1 MPLIRKFKTAPLVLG
16 AFLAMGTAP
25 AQAQLRIMAVGDS
38 ITEGFTPDRTGT
50 ASYRKEFEAVLNQT
64 GCDFEMVGSRSRNYF
79 ADPFAFGGRHEGYS
93 AHRADNILNGLDANP
108 GIDAM
113 MATNSPDAVL
123 LHIGSNDMRIGQNPL
138 LTSSEIEQI
147 TTRILNA
154 NGNARI
160 FVANVI
166 PWFGASTPNNPD
178 VPTSVSA
185 LGSRITAS
193 VNAMGNPNVILVDV
207 RSGFTP
213 SLMQSDLIHPNADG
227 EAHIA
232 DAFAAA
238 VENSGI
244 CAQFDAT
251 PPATFINIPTVG
263 GTVGAS
269 ATYSGTATDSG
280 GSGFNRVNIAV
291 QRNSDNSWL
300 NFNTGG
306 FGPISINGVDVGIT
320 TANLTNTSLTSTN
333 WNINV
338 NLPAAGSYRLY
349 ALAVDNAG
357 NDAFHGTGLAVWP
370 VNRAYNVASPDA
382 VVPSAQT
389 TNPANAATI
398 NPAVRAV
405 TGTASDNSSGV
416 ARVRVRLQRSIG
428 TSIEYW
434 NGSAW
439 IATSTFTDAAL
450 SDNGNT
456 WSLPSVDL
464 TQTGTY
470 RTLIVATD
478 NAGNTSFG
486 GANPQT
492 TFTVEIPD
500 STPPVAEATRPAD
513 GSTVRSNAARDV
525 TGTVSDDISGV
536 ARVRVRIQTIG
547 QSPVMYWNGSAWTTT
562 STFPDANVS
571 ANGRSW
577 RLPAV
582 DLSNAGNYR
591 VLIVATDISGN
602 VSRGGMNPQT
612 NFSVLP

>member
-213 SLMQSDLIHPNADG
+213 SLMQSDLIHLTPMVK
-227 EAHIA
+227 HISLMRLPRQWKTRV
-232 DAFAAA
+232 FA
-238 VENSGI
+238 
-244 CAQFDAT
+244 
-251 PPATFINIPTVG
+251 
-263 GTVGAS
+263 
-269 ATYSGTATDSG
+269 
-280 GSGFNRVNIAV
+280 R
-291 QRNSDNSWL
+291 
-300 NFNTGG
+300 
-306 FGPISINGVDVGIT
+306 
-320 TANLTNTSLTSTN
+320 NLTQRHQLLLLTSQ
-333 WNINV
+333 
-338 NLPAAGSYRLY
+338 L
-349 ALAVDNAG
+349 
-357 NDAFHGTGLAVWP
+357 
-370 VNRAYNVASPDA
+370 
-382 VVPSAQT
+382 
-389 TNPANAATI
+389 
-398 NPAVRAV
+398 
-405 TGTASDNSSGV
+405 
-416 ARVRVRLQRSIG
+416 
-428 TSIEYW
+428 
-434 NGSAW
+434 
-439 IATSTFTDAAL
+439 
-450 SDNGNT
+450 
-456 WSLPSVDL
+456 
-464 TQTGTY
+464 
-470 RTLIVATD
+470 
-478 NAGNTSFG
+478 
-486 GANPQT
+486 
-492 TFTVEIPD
+492 
-500 STPPVAEATRPAD
+500 
-513 GSTVRSNAARDV
+513 
-525 TGTVSDDISGV
+525 
-536 ARVRVRIQTIG
+536 
-547 QSPVMYWNGSAWTTT
+547 
-562 STFPDANVS
+562 
-571 ANGRSW
+571 
-577 RLPAV
+577 
-582 DLSNAGNYR
+582 
-591 VLIVATDISGN
+591 
-602 VSRGGMNPQT
+602 
-612 NFSVLP
+612 